1 MINTIASQC
10 ELNVFDWLVLQLAVQ
25 AKLNLLELLQEPDD
39 NDDHDDNNNN
49 DNDVKDSGDK
59 DEDVKD
65 GGEPDGLALLHS
77 DVLLLPLAVGRD
89 QGKEHH
95 LKKASATLSP
105 SCC

>member
-1 MINTIASQC
+1 MIVIDAELIASLSC
-10 ELNVFDWLVLQLAVQ
+10 NGD
-25 AKLNLLELLQEPDD
+25 
-39 NDDHDDNNNN
+39 DDHDDYDHDSN
-49 DNDVKDSGDK
+49 DKDNVKDSGDK
-59 DEDVKD
+59 GDDVKD

-77 DVLLLPLAVGRD
+77 DVLLLPLAVGCD